1 MGWQSY
7 FHERN
12 RLITA
17 LLYSLYERGGRVL
30 RESTYMDVK
39 HLISMQYY
47 TEQGRILAMR
57 DVLAG
62 PDGLHGMIGT
72 KLPEIRRLTQDF
84 TDAQLKPDL
93 DEFPAPAAAK
103 PRNKGRGVQ
112 MPSRLMLGP
121 WAAKTVVRQIAKPV
135 PENKRERPEAVV
147 PHQDARW
154 WRLSQYDS
162 AIVSNAEGT
171 GVSWHR
177 RDPRVVRTMLTE
189 AVKLHAELFARWGDL
204 RTTYRDALPRI
215 TSVEAWERTFSDNPP
230 SS

>member
-1 MGWQSY
+1 
-7 FHERN
+7 
-12 RLITA
+12 
-17 LLYSLYERGGRVL
+17 
-30 RESTYMDVK
+30 TYMDVK

-154 WRLSQYDS
+154 WRLSQYD
-162 AIVSNAEGT
+162 
-171 GVSWHR
+171 
-177 RDPRVVRTMLTE
+177 
-189 AVKLHAELFARWGDL
+189 
-204 RTTYRDALPRI
+204 
-215 TSVEAWERTFSDNPP
+215 
-230 SS
+230 